1 VNTTIG
7 TDIGYAAEL
16 LRSGE
21 VVGVPTETVYGLAAN
36 ALSADA
42 VIKIFEAKNRP
53 FFDPLIVH
61 IKDVSEAEKYV
72 QEIPVW
78 ALQLAEKFSP
88 GPITFLLRKK
98 DIIPDI
104 VTSGLERVGIRIP
117 AHPTIQALLEE
128 VEFPLAAPSANP
140 FGYISPTTA
149 QHVYDQLQDRIP
161 YILDGGACS
170 VGIESTIIGE
180 EDGNLIIYRLGGI
193 SVEDIEK
200 ETGKVELRT
209 SSSKPSTPGALDIH
223 YSPKSKLRVVTYTD
237 VMPKS
242 TDGYLSFQRYITH
255 IPKEHQR
262 ILSETGN
269 INEAA
274 INLFKYMRELDALEV
289 DTIYAELVPNH
300 GLGKAINDR
309 LTRAAV

>member
-128 VEFPLAAPSANP
+128 SARLQHSM
-140 FGYISPTTA
+140 FTTNS
-149 QHVYDQLQDRIP
+149 RIE
-161 YILDGGACS
+161 YHIFWMGAHA
-170 VGIESTIIGE
+170 VLVL
-180 EDGNLIIYRLGGI
+180 NRL
-193 SVEDIEK
+193 S
-200 ETGKVELRT
+200 
-209 SSSKPSTPGALDIH
+209 
-223 YSPKSKLRVVTYTD
+223 
-237 VMPKS
+237 
-242 TDGYLSFQRYITH
+242 
-255 IPKEHQR
+255 
-262 ILSETGN
+262 
-269 INEAA
+269 
-274 INLFKYMRELDALEV
+274 
-289 DTIYAELVPNH
+289 
-300 GLGKAINDR
+300 
-309 LTRAAV
+309 